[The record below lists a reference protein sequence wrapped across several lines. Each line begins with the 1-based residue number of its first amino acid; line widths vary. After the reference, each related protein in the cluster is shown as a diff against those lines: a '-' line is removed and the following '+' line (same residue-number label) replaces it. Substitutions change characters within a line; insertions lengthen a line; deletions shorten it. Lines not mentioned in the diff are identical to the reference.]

1 MTVKLYV
8 RWRRGEII
16 TEKELEKLIAE
27 RQLERREDKDCM
39 AEDIDEYL
47 DRYDCYEIF
56 SFTEE
61 EKKAI
66 IEQVQKDSDEWVR
79 NDVLEEYDEVYI
91 EV

>member
-8 RWRRGEII
+8 SWRREEII
-16 TEKELEKLIAE
+16 TEAKLEKIIAK
-27 RQLERREDKDCM
+27 RQLDRREDKGCM

-47 DRYDCYEIF
+47 DRYDRYEIF
-56 SFTEE
+56 SLTEE
-61 EKKAI
+61 EKKKI

-79 NDVLEEYDEVYI
+79 NDALEEYDEICV